1 MPRAMVLR
9 ESPFPNRPL
18 RGLHRLAQAL
28 LFPSYWAVDGLL
40 DLRETTAEKQQ
51 RQQQCCV
58 CYPLRVLFLGSAL
71 LLLFI
76 LTLPAALLGLLL
88 WLPLQ
93 AARRPFAYKYTQLA
107 HQPAAWELPGKGQAL
122 SFISANVCLLPS
134 GLAKWSNLGQT
145 QQRAEIL
152 GHRLTQGEARAGPRD
167 GATRYG
173 ATAASVV
180 IEMPDGERGA
190 GQISASFPPGV
201 DFLCLQEVF
210 DQRAATRLCR
220 RLSPVYRHILYD
232 VGVYGL
238 QGCRAPKVFNSGLF
252 LASRHPLLAAQ
263 YHCYPNG
270 AGEDALSAKGLL
282 CVQVQLGM
290 AQGQRIV
297 GYLNCTHLHAP
308 AADAQTRYDQLS
320 QALSWAR
327 LFQDSHGQDG
337 DVVAFD
343 VFCGD
348 LNFDNCSTGDGLE
361 QTHGIFQKYRDPCR
375 VGPRQDQP
383 WAIGTML
390 SYLRIHEKAVST
402 PEDLKW
408 TLEREGGRQTYL
420 EGPILQDGSP
430 DPSAPRSPWA
440 GRRVDYILHHER
452 PHPSLAT
459 TVETFSFITQLADCS
474 DHVAVGLRLLVTPA
488 PQ

>member
-1 MPRAMVLR
+1 MVLR

-180 IEMPDGERGA
+180 IEMPAGERGA

-308 AADAQTRYDQLS
+308 A
-320 QALSWAR
+320 
-327 LFQDSHGQDG
+327 
-337 DVVAFD
+337 
-343 VFCGD
+343 
-348 LNFDNCSTGDGLE
+348 GDGLE

-440 GRRVDYILHHER
+440 GRRVDYILHRER